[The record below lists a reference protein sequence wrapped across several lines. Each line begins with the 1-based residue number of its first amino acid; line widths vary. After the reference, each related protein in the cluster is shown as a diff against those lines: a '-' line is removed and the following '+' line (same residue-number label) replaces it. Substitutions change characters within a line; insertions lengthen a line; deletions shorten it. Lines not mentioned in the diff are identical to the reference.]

1 MDGVGL
7 LMSVP
12 DKDLDEEDR
21 EWCAEHG
28 LDRPCRICRDQY
40 LIEQAE
46 AMQEQRESNP

>member
-1 MDGVGL
+1 
-7 LMSVP
+7 MSVP
-12 DKDLDEEDR
+12 NKFLDPDDD

-46 AMQEQRESNP
+46 AMIEQRESQP